1 MNPSGSI
8 NENYTNQSST
18 SSVDA
23 LVSRDDAKIN
33 MGSSVNLPVSQP
45 EVTRTETTAQHTTE
59 HPVLSGMPNY
69 SGAGPTPQ
77 IVNNQYAYE
86 QSEPQNQET
95 SRMPNFMVC
104 CLKSI
109 IHAVSLF
116 VGCDQWQFF

>member
-45 EVTRTETTAQHTTE
+45 EVTRTETTA
-59 HPVLSGMPNY
+59 
-69 SGAGPTPQ
+69 
-77 IVNNQYAYE
+77 
-86 QSEPQNQET
+86 
-95 SRMPNFMVC
+95 
-104 CLKSI
+104 
-109 IHAVSLF
+109 
-116 VGCDQWQFF
+116 